1 MLGDVLLQNSKDENV
16 LSLLVEGYQSVG
28 LEEMDKVKLLTRKDT
43 KFILSK
49 KRIAEILEIIKDDYY
64 VMEIDGFRHMRYK
77 TLYYDTP
84 DYRLYTLHHNG
95 KLNRYKVRSRT
106 YVDTGASFFE
116 VKFKDNK
123 SNTVKTR
130 FLIDE
135 IPEEFDQKAEDFI
148 DKHTIIDPA
157 TLQPAMWVHY
167 KRLTLVS
174 KRFDERVTI
183 DTDLTF
189 QFGEKMYPYEG
200 LVIAELKQDKF
211 TKGSRITEVLRNLK
225 IENSGMSKYCL
236 GVAMLIDGVKKN
248 NFKPK
253 ILKIEKAIKD

>member
-1 MLGDVLLQNSKDENV
+1 MNSQNSQNTP
-16 LSLLVEGYQSVG
+16 LSEIIQSYESVG
-28 LEEMDKVKLLTRKDT
+28 LKEMDRVKLLTRKDT
-43 KFILSK
+43 KYVLNNEKIQY
-49 KRIAEILEIIKDDYY
+49 ILEQVKDDYFM
-64 VMEIDGFRHMRYK
+64 MEINDFRHMKYK

-106 YVDTGASFFE
+106 YVDTNASFFE
-116 VKFKDNK
+116 VKFKGNK

-130 FLIDE
+130 YSVDQINEHFDQEANEFIQDKTLID
-135 IPEEFDQKAEDFI
+135 P
-148 DKHTIIDPA
+148 T
-157 TLQPAMWVHY
+157 TLQPAMWVYY

-174 KRFDERVTI
+174 RKFDERVTI

-189 QFGEKMYPYEG
+189 EFEGKEKVMDG
-200 LVIAELKQDKF
+200 LVIVELKQDKF
-211 TKGSRITEVLRNLK
+211 TKASRISEVLRDMK

-236 GVAMLIDGVKKN
+236 GVASLIDDVKKN

-253 ILKIEKAIKD
+253 MLKIEKAIR